1 MLCDTLPDTCATGTD
16 LRRTLLCIGTAVADS
31 GCSGAW
37 FLIPYTSYFFV
48 ISGVPFTKVFHYF
61 AISTCL
67 GLVACNVGLFVMRHV
82 CGRRTFL
89 MLGAVF
95 NGLFML
101 GLAVSATVPT
111 RPETKQTLLV
121 TFITLGLVWY
131 SFATGVAS
139 RPVSTEMVSTRLRAW
154 SFGLTQAVGQLVI
167 WLVSFCTPYFINPEN
182 LNWVSIPPPLRQFRL
197 D

>member
-1 MLCDTLPDTCATGTD
+1 M
-16 LRRTLLCIGTAVADS
+16 
-31 GCSGAW
+31 
-37 FLIPYTSYFFV
+37 PYTQFFFV
-48 ISGVPFTKVFHYF
+48 ISGVPFNKVFHYF

-67 GLVACNVGLFVMRHV
+67 GLVATNVGLFCMRHL

-101 GLAVSATVPT
+101 GLAVSSTVAKG
-111 RPETKQTLLV
+111 ETKITLIV
-121 TFITLGLVWY
+121 TFVTLSLVWY

-139 RPVSTEMVSTRLRAW
+139 RPVATEMVSTRLRAW

-167 WLVSFCTPYFINPEN
+167 WLVVFCTPYFINPSD
-182 LNWVSIPPPLRQFRL
+182 LNWVSGPCWFEYQVTNSLARVANTGISGPGRAPLPWYGIISSFRN
-197 D
+197 